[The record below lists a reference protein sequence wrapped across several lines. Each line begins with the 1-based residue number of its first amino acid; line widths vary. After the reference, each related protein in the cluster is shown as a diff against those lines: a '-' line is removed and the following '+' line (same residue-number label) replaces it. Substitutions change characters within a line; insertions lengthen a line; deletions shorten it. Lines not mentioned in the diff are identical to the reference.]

1 MNEIEKIYSNMKKY
15 YFLDKHKLW
24 KGPYR
29 YPQILYF
36 CLNGAIQ
43 PTSYIWHN
51 KLAVDIGEH
60 PLVSIYARKY
70 AYEYRSFPVWVFRS
84 NIKILSINVLKKWK
98 KRFSKKDSFE
108 NFIAKPI
115 GIPPI
120 LKEAKES
127 YLIPS
132 IVAIHDFIAP
142 GDFKIKLIYIERD
155 GKEEIKTVEYPIK
168 LTFDSNPGIKFEITM
183 AVPPSVGGVEHK
195 ESYGLHR
202 RLFLKGENM
211 NIRIEENSVFD
222 FSTKFP
228 YKPQILKGRF
238 KQANFII
245 DSNYE
250 NEYNRL
256 IIRIDDDKP
265 IVPQDILLTTG
276 NHIYDYDD
284 FNIHPS
290 LMGISFRHGGTY
302 TDVVVDG
309 ASYKFYCIKEKLI
322 VIEGKCREKLEIFRQ
337 KAEIM
342 RIALAILSGKF
353 CGGSCSYV
361 SATDPDFKYTNGVW
375 LEIEKPT
382 VISNRQTIN
391 FKTFRSTFDVND
403 DNDAEKYKA
412 INSFISP
419 ELFSAL
425 CEKLY
430 TDENLLRV
438 AELVISGMGNNDP
451 LQQGALYSVAL
462 ETLTTVLGE
471 KKSKQLKPIVDD
483 KVSATFVADLKEV
496 LHKYEDKVSKEGFVI
511 LGKNIDG
518 INRPTN
524 QDKLVKTFELFGIT
538 LSEKDKSVIG
548 KRNDYLH
555 GRNPLKTK
563 LIFELTQ
570 ISLRLHTLI
579 VALLLKSVGYS
590 GHIVNLD
597 IYAYC
602 TDENKAIEIA
612 SDVYEKITALSQEL
626 QKAFEEQ
633 NKSRLNELKEQL
645 EKIKTHELRD
655 LIRII

>member
-1 MNEIEKIYSNMKKY
+1 MKKY
-15 YFLDKHKLW
+15 YFLDKYKLW

-36 CLNGAIQ
+36 CLNGTIQ

-60 PLVSIYARKY
+60 PSVSIYARKY
-70 AYEYRSFPVWVFRS
+70 AYEYHSFPVWVFRS
-84 NIKILSINVLKKWK
+84 NIKILLINVLKKWK

-115 GIPPI
+115 EIPPI
-120 LKEAKES
+120 LKEATES

-142 GDFKIKLIYIERD
+142 GDFKVKLIYIDRD
-155 GKEEIKTVEYPIK
+155 EKEEVKTVEYPIK
-168 LTFDSNPGIKFEITM
+168 LIFDSNPGIKFEITM
-183 AVPPSVGGVEHK
+183 VEPPSVGGVEHK

-202 RLFLKGENM
+202 RLFLKGKNM
-211 NIRIEENSVFD
+211 IIRVEENSVFD

-256 IIRIDDDKP
+256 IIGIDDDKP
-265 IVPQDILLTTG
+265 IVPQDIILTTG
-276 NHIYDYDD
+276 NHIYDHDD
-284 FNIHPS
+284 FNIYPS
-290 LMGISFRHGGTY
+290 LMGVSFRHGGTY

-309 ASYKFYCIKEKLI
+309 TSYKFYCIKEKLV
-322 VIEGKCREKLEIFRQ
+322 VIEGKCRENLEIFKQ

-353 CGGSCSYV
+353 YGGSCNYV
-361 SATDPDFKYTNGVW
+361 SATDPDFKNINGVW

-382 VISNRQTIN
+382 VISNRQTLN
-391 FKTFRSTFDVND
+391 FRTFRSTFDVND

-412 INSFISP
+412 INSLISP

-483 KVSATFVADLKEV
+483 EISQAFIGDLKKILASYKKDIQE
-496 LHKYEDKVSKEGFVI
+496 EGYVI
-511 LGKNIDG
+511 LEKNIDHV
-518 INRPTN
+518 NNPTN
-524 QDKLVKTFELFGIT
+524 KDKLVKTFELFDIP

-597 IYAYC
+597 IYAYF

-645 EKIKTHELRD
+645 EKIKTHELQD